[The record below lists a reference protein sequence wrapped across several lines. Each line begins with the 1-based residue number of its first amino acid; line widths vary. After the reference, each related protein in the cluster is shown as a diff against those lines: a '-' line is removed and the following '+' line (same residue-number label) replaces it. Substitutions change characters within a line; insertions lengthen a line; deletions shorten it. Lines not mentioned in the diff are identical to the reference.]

1 LSHTGL
7 FKVSV
12 EYACDQE
19 IENRLTAFSIG
30 TRRIMIREIVD
41 RWPAAGYSYIKLL
54 GDDGAQYILRHDEIS
69 HCWEMTLFQAP

>member
-1 LSHTGL
+1 MTSETLSHTGL

-30 TRRIMIREIVD
+30 T
-41 RWPAAGYSYIKLL
+41 
-54 GDDGAQYILRHDEIS
+54 
-69 HCWEMTLFQAP
+69 